1 MPIENKVY
9 KVCSHCNSE
18 NITGSASTTWNFYE
32 QFWETWDED
41 DNYYCR
47 DCCRDTSVKD
57 LYLQIEDEE

>member
-9 KVCSHCNSE
+9 KVCKHCNSE
-18 NITGSASTTWNFYE
+18 NITGSASTTWDFYE
-32 QFWETWDED
+32 QLWVLDED

-47 DCCRDTSVKD
+47 NCCRDTGVKN